1 MKTICLCL
9 AASLLSLATL
19 AQKNQYATLDTLMR
33 RASRLGLFNG
43 NVLVAEHNKIV
54 YKTAIGFA
62 DGDRKIPLTDQ
73 YRFHIGSIAKQF
85 NSVGIMLLKE
95 QGKLRLEDKVSAYLP
110 QLPSWAD
117 SIRVQDLLGYTSGLP
132 ELRWNSIQSDADNM
146 KDLMELKQLDFAP
159 GTRYAYNNNN
169 VFLQRRI
176 IEKITGLSF
185 KDFVQQQLADPCKM
199 THTVM
204 DPSSS
209 DLLVAHAFDNSGKED
224 PLAVPISG
232 WLAVTL
238 DDFYRWANSIVS
250 YKLIH
255 PASTRFLLIPYSPS
269 KQSGLGFNGRMEGD
283 KIINLMHDGT
293 ARNYQALLVCNPQQ
307 GRTVI
312 LMTNNKQNNLGDL
325 NRAIQDILDG
335 KPYVQPK
342 KPVLALLQDQVDT
355 LNGEQL
361 LALYHRLEQKY
372 GKDYAFGN
380 EYSLNELG
388 YYLMGKK
395 RVDDAIIIFA
405 HNATLFPRSGNVFDS
420 LGEAYYTKGDRKNA
434 LLNYKRSLAL
444 DPANTGAQ
452 KIIAE
457 LEP

>member
-1 MKTICLCL
+1 MKTICFYV
-9 AASLLSLATL
+9 AASLLTFTSF
-19 AQKNQYATLDTLMR
+19 AQRNPYATLDTLMR
-33 RASRLGLFNG
+33 RAYRMGLFNG
-43 NVLVAEHNKIV
+43 NVLVAEHDKIV
-54 YKTAIGFA
+54 YKVAIGFA
-62 DGDRKIPLTDQ
+62 DGAKKIPLTDQ

-85 NSVGIMLLKE
+85 NSVGMMLLKE
-95 QGKLRLEDKVSAYLP
+95 QGKIRLDDKVSVYLP

-132 ELRWNSIQSDADNM
+132 ELKWNSVQCDADNM
-146 KDLMELKQLDFAP
+146 KDLMQLKQLDFMP

-185 KDFVQQQLADPCKM
+185 RDFVQQQLADPCKM

-209 DLLVAHAFDNSGKED
+209 DSLVARAFDDNGKED
-224 PLAVPISG
+224 PLSVPISG
-232 WLAVTL
+232 WLALTL
-238 DDFYRWANSIVS
+238 DDFYRWANSIVG
-250 YKLIH
+250 YKLID
-255 PASTRFLLIPYSPS
+255 PASTRFLLVPYSPS

-342 KPVLALLQDQVDT
+342 KPVFALLKDQVDT
-355 LNGEQL
+355 LNGKQL
-361 LALYHRLEQKY
+361 LALYHRLEKKY
-372 GKDYAFGN
+372 GKDYAFDN

-395 RVDDAIIIFA
+395 RIDDAILILT
-405 HNATLFPRSGNVFDS
+405 HNTTLFPRSGNVFDS

-434 LLNYKRSLAL
+434 LLNYKHSLAL
-444 DPANTGAQ
+444 DPANAGAQ